1 MSRPIIIG
9 AGHNALVCAAYLAKA
24 GLRPLVLEARDVVGG
39 CVVTRELAP
48 GIRVPALTHAVAM
61 RADVLSDLGLGGLA
75 GTPGTVSVTVP
86 TRDGRALVVPR
97 ETSDA
102 AAALAT
108 WSARDAERWPAFA
121 SRAHAITSALQAL
134 LTQVPPS
141 IDTPAAGELWALL
154 QAGRRLR
161 GLGKSQL
168 YDLLRWGPMSIADL
182 AAEWFETPAL
192 RAALCARGVFG
203 AAAGPR
209 SAGTAVGWLL
219 NTATDGHPTGE
230 LRMLTGG
237 PGMLAAALASA
248 ASAAGAEIRTNA
260 PVARIDVDDSGATA
274 VTLASG
280 ERLEAS
286 VIVSGAD
293 PKRTF
298 LTLVD
303 PMRLQPSFRQ
313 QILNFRAAGVLAKVN
328 LAVSGLPPV
337 RGVDA
342 TRASQ
347 LLSGRIL
354 VGDEPDEL
362 ERAFDASKY
371 GQISERP
378 WLEVTIPTV
387 TDPSLAPSGTHV
399 ISVYAQYAPHKLRDG
414 HWETA
419 KPTLEQRV
427 LTRLGEV
434 MPGLSSMITAVETLT
449 PADLEREYH
458 LTGGHIFHGEHA
470 LDQIYAMRPVLG
482 WAQHRTPIARL
493 FLCGAGT
500 HPGGGVTGGPG
511 AHAARVVLGDL
522 KRSR

>member
-9 AGHNALVCAAYLAKA
+9 AGHNALVCATYLAKA

-39 CVVTRELAP
+39 CVITRELAT
-48 GIRVPALTHAVAM
+48 GVRVPALTHAVAM

-75 GTPGTVSVTVP
+75 GTPAPVSVTVP

-97 ETSDA
+97 ETSEA

-108 WSARDAERWPAFA
+108 WSARDAERWPAFVA
-121 SRAHAITSALQAL
+121 RANAITSALQAL
-134 LTQVPPS
+134 LTQIPPS

-154 QAGRRLR
+154 QAGRKLR

-168 YDLLRWGPMSIADL
+168 YDLLRWGPMPIADL

-192 RAALCARGVFG
+192 RAVVCARGVFG

-219 NTATDGHPTGE
+219 STASEGHPTGA
-230 LRMLTGG
+230 LRTLTGG
-237 PGMLAAALASA
+237 PGMLSAALAAA
-248 ASAAGAEIRTNA
+248 ASAAGAEIRTGA
-260 PVARIDVDDSGATA
+260 AVAQIDVDDSGAIA
-274 VTLASG
+274 VTLESG
-280 ERLEAS
+280 ERLGAS
-286 VIVSGAD
+286 AIVSGVD

-298 LTLVD
+298 LTFID

-313 QILNFRAAGVLAKVN
+313 QVLNYRASGVVAKLN
-328 LAVSGLPPV
+328 LAVSTLPAV

-342 TRASQ
+342 ARTSQ

-354 VGDEPDEL
+354 VGDEPDDL

-371 GQISERP
+371 GQMSERP

-387 TDPSLAPSGTHV
+387 TDPSLAPAGTHV
-399 ISVYAQYAPHKLRDG
+399 VSVYAQYAPYTLRGDN
-414 HWETA
+414 WENA
-419 KPTLEQRV
+419 KPALEQRV
-427 LTRLGEV
+427 LARLGEV
-434 MPGLSSMITAVETLT
+434 MPGLSSTITAAETLT
-449 PADLEREYH
+449 PADLEREHH

-470 LDQIYAMRPVLG
+470 LDQIYAMRPLLG

-493 FLCGAGT
+493 YLCGAGT

-511 AHAARVVLGDL
+511 AHAARAILNDL
-522 KRSR
+522 KRR